1 MPQRLAKTIMVID
14 PGVHT
19 PELDTFNLISGLSS
33 LPCSYHLPA
42 MFGFASFTAEPRD
55 LAGIVILGSA
65 ASVYDNLNW
74 QRPLESYVAR
84 MIEAGVPVL
93 GCCYGLQMLAFMYGA
108 KVGHVNESKEKLKGV
123 RSVRVLDNPL
133 WISGP
138 RDVIVTHAEML
149 TEIPSEFALLATSD
163 QVAIEGIHHKTKPI
177 FGFQFHP
184 EATRVFLAGHE
195 MLNEKTES
203 SLKDGQQILSQF
215 VHMAAS
221 GKL

>member
-1 MPQRLAKTIMVID
+1 MPQRLPKTIMVID

-19 PELDTFNLISGLSS
+19 PELDTFNLISSLSTI
-33 LPCSYHLPA
+33 PCSYHLPA
-42 MFGFASFTAEPRD
+42 MFGFASFIAEPKD

-65 ASVYDNLNW
+65 ASVYDNLAW

-123 RSVRVLDNPL
+123 RRVRVLDNPL

-163 QVAIEGIHHKTKPI
+163 QVAIEGIHHKTKAV

-184 EATRVFLAGHE
+184 EATSVFLAGHE
-195 MLNEKTES
+195 MLNEKTEPF
-203 SLKDGQQILSQF
+203 LKDGQQILSQF
-215 VHMAAS
+215 VHMAA
-221 GKL
+221 GRKL